1 MNIFA
6 ERLKELRKDKKMTL
20 IVLMQATGIDK
31 TSLSRCE
38 RGERLPNLDEI
49 VILAKF
55 FKVSADYLCGLED

>member
-20 IVLMQATGIDK
+20 IDLMQATGIDK

>member
-1 MNIFA
+1 MSVFG
-6 ERLKELRKDKKMTL
+6 ERLKELRLEENLTLRQLSLKTNINKD
-20 IVLMQATGIDK
+20 
-31 TSLSRCE
+31 SLSRCE